1 MTSEVSNGSKS
12 PVKMEV
18 DLATGSDGS
27 TCGSNSD
34 NAAAL
39 TVWEQANDV
48 EELGDE
54 FLKFNAE
61 VHHSII
67 NAHPWTKDPHYFKS
81 IKISAVALLKM
92 LIHAQ
97 SGHEKEIMG
106 MLVGKVAHETIIVM
120 DTFPLMVEGTEVRVN
135 PQEQAYEFIVQQV
148 ESMERVGR
156 REKVLGWYHSHP
168 GYGCWLSGIDV
179 STQSSNQ
186 RYQEPFVAVVV
197 DHIRTLSF
205 GKVHVGA
212 FRTYPEGYKPPDE
225 GPQEYQSIP
234 MEKIEDFGVHCKSY
248 YSLEVSFFKSS
259 LEKNLINMLWYK
271 YWLNSLSADAASAQE
286 RHLNKLTTDLAK
298 KVENAASSV
307 DRASYDHSA
316 LQEKLAQC
324 AKDAAKLSYKQIN
337 AMIGSLIKD
346 DIFKVY

>member
-1 MTSEVSNGSKS
+1 MSSESSSGKNSDD
-12 PVKMEV
+12 MEV
-18 DLATGSDGS
+18 DMATEPDGS
-27 TCGSNSD
+27 ASD
-34 NAAAL
+34 NSGKTPSL
-39 TVWEQANDV
+39 TTWEQANDV

-81 IKISAVALLKM
+81 IKISSVALLKM

-234 MEKIEDFGVHCKSY
+234 MEKIEDFGVHCRSY
-248 YSLEVSFFKSS
+248 YPLEVSFFKSS
-259 LEKNLINMLWYK
+259 IEKNIINMLWYK
-271 YWLNSLSADAASAQE
+271 YWLNSLSADAANAQE
-286 RHLNKLTTDLAK
+286 NHLNKLTTDLAK

-307 DRASYDHSA
+307 DRTSHDHGA

-337 AMIGSLIKD
+337 AMIGSIVKD
-346 DIFKVY
+346 NIFKAY